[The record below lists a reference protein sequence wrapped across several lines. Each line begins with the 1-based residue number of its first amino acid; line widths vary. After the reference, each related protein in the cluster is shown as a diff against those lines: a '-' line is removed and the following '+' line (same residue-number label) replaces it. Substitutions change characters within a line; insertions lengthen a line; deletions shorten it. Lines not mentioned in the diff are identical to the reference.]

1 MRELANNLS
10 CEEFQARFPDLIGS
24 GEEIAN
30 HPHLQS
36 CKLCRDLFA
45 DLGAI
50 AQAARQLF
58 FVEDPPSSL
67 WAHIKS
73 AIVKEER
80 VTSGNG
86 L

>member
-1 MRELANNLS
+1 MRESANNMS
-10 CEEFQARFPDLIGS
+10 CEEFQAQFPDLIGS

-36 CKLCRDLFA
+36 CELCRALFA

-58 FVEDPPSSL
+58 FVDDPPSSL
-67 WAHIKS
+67 WTHIKS

-80 VTSGNG
+80 VASENG
-86 L
+86 